1 MECLGGCVIFI
12 AIFVGHQSLLQQHIL
27 LTIGSFVYGVP
38 IPLAHLLN
46 ETRVRNIIIH
56 KGWLEGFKS
65 IFYSPKKIKQLER
78 ERIVNYL
85 HDKSDDRVQCER
97 VRMNVNGYQV
107 IYQKGNV
114 DNLQN
119 RIPVG
124 TSHILESNQTRKNE
138 SPSKKIFQWGQSVKF
153 KQIPYFSNGDGLV
166 ASEHS
171 HAVIETNYSL
181 EETTNGELHHKNV
194 CSKELSERDQIKEDY
209 ETSITDTTSKDEFC
223 EINLTKSILP
233 NKLLMCSDISFITSF
248 SEQSDKVINL
258 LVDENFK
265 LFSRRYILRN
275 LVKLLKN
282 HAKESDYKK
291 CFGHLCCLESYPVEQ
306 KDTESKLNFIISL
319 INAWYLNQ
327 KRPNGLIP
335 NDLSTFQAIRNE
347 DKLVNIDQPQNQIKI
362 YREKYIHQM
371 LESVLIDHQYYKYL
385 EALYDLEDEQEEEE
399 LVYGW

>member
-1 MECLGGCVIFI
+1 
-12 AIFVGHQSLLQQHIL
+12 
-27 LTIGSFVYGVP
+27 
-38 IPLAHLLN
+38 
-46 ETRVRNIIIH
+46 
-56 KGWLEGFKS
+56 
-65 IFYSPKKIKQLER
+65 
-78 ERIVNYL
+78 
-85 HDKSDDRVQCER
+85 
-97 VRMNVNGYQV
+97 
-107 IYQKGNV
+107 
-114 DNLQN
+114 
-119 RIPVG
+119 
-124 TSHILESNQTRKNE
+124 
-138 SPSKKIFQWGQSVKF
+138 
-153 KQIPYFSNGDGLV
+153 
-166 ASEHS
+166 
-171 HAVIETNYSL
+171 
-181 EETTNGELHHKNV
+181 
-194 CSKELSERDQIKEDY
+194 
-209 ETSITDTTSKDEFC
+209 
-223 EINLTKSILP
+223 
-233 NKLLMCSDISFITSF
+233 MCSDISFITSF

-327 KRPNGLIP
+327 KRPNGFIP

-371 LESVLIDHQYYKYL
+371 LESVSIDHQYYKYL
-385 EALYDLEDEQEEEE
+385 EALYDLEDEREEEE